1 MAGAQKNFELLFKLT
16 ASLGGNFHQTF
27 NAAVQAQKRLADSVK
42 NVNAL
47 QSKIDGYNK
56 ASAAIQQN
64 QQKLQRLTAE
74 HDRLQSELAQ
84 TAQRKRELQRA
95 METAEAEGNI
105 EEYKRLQKELSD
117 TNKEYSRLNEKYKA
131 NKNQIQQATEKIEEQ
146 QRSLEELAQ
155 ELREAG

>member
-16 ASLGGNFHQTF
+16 ASLGGNFHSTF
-27 NAAVQAQKRLADSVK
+27 NAAVQAQKRLSDSVK

-56 ASAAIQQN
+56 ANAAIQQN

-84 TAQRKRELQRA
+84 TAQKSAIFNGPWKPQKRKG
-95 METAEAEGNI
+95 T
-105 EEYKRLQKELSD
+105 
-117 TNKEYSRLNEKYKA
+117 
-131 NKNQIQQATEKIEEQ
+131 
-146 QRSLEELAQ
+146 
-155 ELREAG
+155 

>member
-27 NAAVQAQKRLADSVK
+27 NAAVKAQKRLSDSVK

-56 ASAAIQQN
+56 ANAAIQQN

-84 TAQRKRELQRA
+84 TAQKKRDLQRA

-105 EEYKRLQKELSD
+105 EEYKRLQKELSE

-131 NKNQIQQATEKIEEQ
+131 NQNQLQQATAKIEAINEQ
-146 QRSLEELAQ
+146 IQ
-155 ELREAG
+155 ELTKAVRQR